1 MATKRSA
8 AKLSWWSL
16 HVTAWRASGVTE
28 TRYCLDHGLRRKSF
42 VRWLKVL
49 NGLESEKARR
59 LERRKRSRMPVATS
73 RRNQAVQAFWS
84 MHVEALQWS
93 NLSVR
98 IYAEAHHLSVGRL
111 YHWRELIGNGA
122 VEVDWR
128 SMLHPSARPSIST
141 NIRPS
146 AKKDVSVPALTEAVA
161 IESAAL
167 AKGHR
172 RRFSGEEKLAILV
185 EARDTGTSL
194 SAMARRHGIATSMV
208 FRWRAEFGLNI
219 DPSSMFATV
228 RLRRQKSGATNIG
241 GIVNNTVL
249 DGLLPAPK
257 GTGLVE
263 LADGR
268 RVFAPAHADPET
280 VRRAVLNQETEPC

>member
-1 MATKRSA
+1 MVTKRSA

-42 VRWLKVL
+42 MRWLKVL
-49 NGLESEKARR
+49 NDLESEKARR
-59 LERRKRSRMPVATS
+59 LQRRKRSRMPVATS
-73 RRNQAVQAFWS
+73 RRNQAVQAFWA

-98 IYAEAHHLSVGRL
+98 TYAEAHHLSVGRL

-146 AKKDVSVPALTEAVA
+146 AKNDVSDRALTEAMAV
-161 IESAAL
+161 ESAAP

-172 RRFSGEEKLAILV
+172 RRFSIEEKRAILV
-185 EARDTGTSL
+185 EARDTGTPL
-194 SAMARRHGIATSMV
+194 SAMARRCGISTSMV
-208 FRWRAEFGLNI
+208 FRWRVELGLNT
-219 DPSSMFATV
+219 DLPSMFATIRV
-228 RLRRQKSGATNIG
+228 RRRKSGATNIDG
-241 GIVNNTVL
+241 TVL

-268 RVFAPAHADPET
+268 RVFAPTHANPEA

>member
-16 HVTAWRASGVTE
+16 HVTAWRASGVAE

-42 VRWLKVL
+42 MRWLKVL
-49 NGLESEKARR
+49 NDLESGKARR
-59 LERRKRSRMPVATS
+59 LQRRKRSRMPVATS
-73 RRNQAVQAFWS
+73 RRNQAVQAFWA

-98 IYAEAHHLSVGRL
+98 VYAEGHRLSVGRL

-122 VEVDWR
+122 VEFDWR

-141 NIRPS
+141 SIRPS
-146 AKKDVSVPALTEAVA
+146 AKKDAGFRALTEAAAV
-161 IESAAL
+161 ESGPP

-172 RRFSGEEKLAILV
+172 RRFSVEEKRAILV
-185 EARDTGTSL
+185 EARDTGTPL
-194 SAMARRHGIATSMV
+194 SAIARQRGISTSMV
-208 FRWRAEFGLNI
+208 FRWRVELGLNT
-219 DPSSMFATV
+219 DPTSMFATV
-228 RLRRQKSGATNIG
+228 RVRRRNSGATHIDG
-241 GIVNNTVL
+241 AVL
-249 DGLLPAPK
+249 HGLLPAPK

-268 RVFAPAHADPET
+268 RVFAPTHADPKA
-280 VRRAVLNQETEPC
+280 VQRAVSDQESESC